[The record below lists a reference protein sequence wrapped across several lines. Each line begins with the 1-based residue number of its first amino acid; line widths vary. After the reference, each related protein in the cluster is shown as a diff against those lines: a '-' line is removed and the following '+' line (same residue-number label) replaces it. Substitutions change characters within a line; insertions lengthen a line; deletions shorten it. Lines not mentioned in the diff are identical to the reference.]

1 MARTLFRYNP
11 ETCKYEP
18 IVIRGRTFWRRA
30 VIFIIASYTLAL
42 AGLLYVNHNY
52 PYWDE
57 AILQEQKTMWTAKW
71 DVLLEDLQVTSG
83 RLSEIEKTDD
93 QTFRTIL
100 DMQPLE
106 PSMREAG
113 VGGHESASAGVAYP
127 LIRDTYSIAEKIDA
141 RLDIETQSYDQ
152 LFAELR
158 LKEKKW
164 ASTPALQPISNKDLI
179 RLHTTFGMRL
189 HPILGYWREHKGL
202 DLTAPKG
209 APVYATGDGH
219 VHMAYY
225 SDTYGQVIYL
235 RHGFGYETRYAHL
248 TKYIVRPGQRIQRG
262 QVIGYVGTTGQSE
275 AAHLHYEVLYN
286 GDQVNPMNFFHRY
299 LSNEEYQRLIDQAKT
314 DGPPLD

>member
-1 MARTLFRYNP
+1 MARTLYRYNA
-11 ETCKYEP
+11 EACRYEP
-18 IVIRGRTFWRRA
+18 IVIRGKAFWRRV
-30 VIFIIASYTLAL
+30 VIFVIVSYAVAV
-42 AGLLYVNHNY
+42 AGLLYVNSNY

-57 AILQEQKTMWTAKW
+57 AILKEQRTVWMARW
-71 DVLLEDLQVTSG
+71 DVLLNELEVSSA

-93 QTFRTIL
+93 NTFRTIL
-100 DMQPLE
+100 DLQPLE
-106 PSMREAG
+106 QSVRDAG
-113 VGGHESASAGVAYP
+113 VGGHESSSSGVGYP
-127 LIRDTYSIAEKIDA
+127 LIRDAYNMADKIDA
-141 RLDIETQSYDQ
+141 RLQVESQSYDE
-152 LFAELR
+152 LLAELKM
-158 LKEKKW
+158 KEKKW

-209 APVYATGDGH
+209 APVYATGDGY

-225 SDTYGQVIYL
+225 SDTYGQVVYL

-248 TKYIVRPGQRIQRG
+248 TKFIVQKGQRVQRG
-262 QVIGYVGTTGQSE
+262 QVIGYVGTTGQSD
-275 AAHLHYEVLYN
+275 ASHLHYEVLYN

-299 LSNEEYQRLIDQAKT
+299 LSNEEYQRLINEAMT